1 MYERRFKLLV
11 LRTLP
16 TVKYIEARNAPPR
29 ASREPSS
36 KAWLLVVGAIAMKTP
51 RKAIN
56 KPKTSPMLKDVLSAA
71 CSIIADIMG
80 YVTTNVV
87 DRETGIR

>member
-1 MYERRFKLLV
+1 
-11 LRTLP
+11 
-16 TVKYIEARNAPPR
+16 
-29 ASREPSS
+29 
-36 KAWLLVVGAIAMKTP
+36 MKTP
-51 RKAIN
+51 RKAIS
-56 KPKTSPMLKDVLSAA
+56 KPKTSPMLKDVLSAV